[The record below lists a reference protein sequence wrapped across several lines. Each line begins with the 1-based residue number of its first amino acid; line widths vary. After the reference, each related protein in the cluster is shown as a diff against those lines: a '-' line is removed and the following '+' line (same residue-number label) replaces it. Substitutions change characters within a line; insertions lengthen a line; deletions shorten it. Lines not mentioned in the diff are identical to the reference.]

1 MKPTLDSDLL
11 RTFVAVAD
19 TGNFT
24 KAAERAGRTQSAVSM
39 QMKKLE
45 DMVGNSLFERGS
57 RGVALTR
64 RGDELIGNAR
74 RIVSLLDE
82 TAASMAA
89 PPLGGPVRIGIP
101 EEYGHAILSRA
112 LGAFA
117 KRNAKV
123 EVTVRYAHSGAQIA
137 ALAADELDLAV
148 VFEWQDLSGGEVLM
162 NDPTVWVTSNL
173 HQMHEERPVPIAL
186 YNRAGW
192 CRDFAIKSLEQ
203 RGLAYRVAYTSDTN
217 GGLRLAVTSG
227 LAIAPI
233 SRSNIPADC
242 RELTAADGFGDI
254 DSSNVVLRRN
264 PNASGEAIDSM
275 EEAIREAFINR

>member
-1 MKPTLDSDLL
+1 MRPNLDSDLL

-39 QMKKLE
+39 QMKRLE
-45 DMVGNSLFERGS
+45 GMIGDSLFERGS
-57 RGVALTR
+57 RGVALTQ
-64 RGDELIGNAR
+64 RGGELIANAR

-82 TAASMAA
+82 TAASMVAA
-89 PPLGGPVRIGIP
+89 PLGGPVRIGIP

-112 LGAFA
+112 LGVFA
-117 KRNAKV
+117 KRHPQV
-123 EVTVRYAHSGAQIA
+123 DITVRYAHSGAQIA
-137 ALAADELDLAV
+137 ALAAGELDLAV

-162 NDPTVWVTSNL
+162 HDPTVWVTSEL
-173 HQMHEERPVPIAL
+173 HHMHEERPVPIAL

-192 CRDFAIKSLEQ
+192 CKDFAIKSLEQ

-233 SRSNIPADC
+233 SRSNIPAGC

-264 PNASGEAIDSM
+264 PNASGEAIDGM
-275 EEAIREAFINR
+275 EEAIREAFTNR

>member
-1 MKPTLDSDLL
+1 MRPNLDSDLL

-19 TGNFT
+19 SGNFT

-45 DMVGNSLFERGS
+45 GMIGDSLFERGS

-64 RGDELIGNAR
+64 RGGELIANAR

-82 TAASMAA
+82 TAASMVAA
-89 PPLGGPVRIGIP
+89 PLGGPVRIGIP

-117 KRNAKV
+117 KRHPRV
-123 EVTVRYAHSGAQIA
+123 DITVRYAHSGAQIA
-137 ALAADELDLAV
+137 ALAAGELDLAV

-162 NDPTVWVTSNL
+162 HDPTVWVTSEL
-173 HQMHEERPVPIAL
+173 HHMHEERPVPIAL

-192 CRDFAIKSLEQ
+192 CKDFAIKSLEQ
-203 RGLAYRVAYTSDTN
+203 RDLAYRVAYTSDTN

-233 SRSNIPADC
+233 SRSNIPAGC
-242 RELTAADGFGDI
+242 RELTTVDGFGDI

-264 PNASGEAIDSM
+264 PNASGEAIDGM
-275 EEAIREAFINR
+275 EEAIREAFTNR

>member
-1 MKPTLDSDLL
+1 MRPNLHSDLL

-39 QMKKLE
+39 QMKRLE
-45 DMVGNSLFERGS
+45 GMIGDSLFERGS
-57 RGVALTR
+57 RGVALTQ
-64 RGDELIGNAR
+64 RGGELIANAR

-82 TAASMAA
+82 TAASMVAA
-89 PPLGGPVRIGIP
+89 PLGGPVRIGIP

-117 KRNAKV
+117 KRHPQV
-123 EVTVRYAHSGAQIA
+123 DITVRYAHSGAQIA
-137 ALAADELDLAV
+137 ALAAGELDLAV

-162 NDPTVWVTSNL
+162 HDPTVWVTSEL
-173 HQMHEERPVPIAL
+173 HHMHEERPVPIAL

-192 CRDFAIKSLEQ
+192 CKDFAIKSLEQ

-233 SRSNIPADC
+233 SRSNIPAGC

-264 PNASGEAIDSM
+264 PNASGEAIDGM
-275 EEAIREAFINR
+275 EEAIREAFTNR